1 MDSTAHLIEFLI
13 QDLAIVLIAAGL
25 SGWVCKRLGISV
37 IVGYLA
43 AGILVGTPQVTFPY
57 VTDGAR
63 IQLLAQL
70 GLIFLMFSIGL
81 GLGLRKIK
89 QIGLGVVL
97 ATATTAMLVLM
108 LTRGV
113 AFLLGIDEAT
123 ALFLGAMMMGSSS
136 AIVGKLIYESQL
148 AHQRSGQLA
157 LAMSL
162 LEDIVAIVML
172 TYLGSY
178 AAMEQSSGSGLGE
191 IVKQISLL
199 LVFVVI
205 IVLPGIAV
213 LPRWLHRF
221 EKIGGVEL
229 ETLIVA
235 GVLFGL
241 SWLTLSAGFSIAL
254 GAFLCG
260 VILAETNRVQVIERA
275 FSGMKDIF
283 VAVFF
288 TATGMAIDV
297 LRLPE
302 ALGLIA
308 LGVVLALVVR
318 PIAATFGFLLACE
331 DEKVAVK
338 AALCVTPIGEFAFV
352 IAGLGVAAGVLEAKM
367 QVAAVGIA
375 FVTSLCSPLVAKQGN
390 RLSELLRPSK
400 IRWLGASLRLY
411 QSSWSKVSQH
421 SDRSILWRLLRPRI
435 WQICAEWLL
444 VTGVLLF
451 AHPLE
456 VKFVGWIESHWP
468 WLAMAELIYRFAIA
482 LVVLAPTIALYR
494 NISAVAM
501 ILADGVTMGT
511 RITQVIRH
519 RLELVFQL
527 TGLLLLTAWLL
538 NLFSFGNMR
547 AGDWLIFALLLGLA
561 IASSWRKWVHWHSHA
576 EFSIKSA
583 LAEEVE
589 EVSQVDQLTK
599 NMGNELGLDLFE
611 TEVPARS
618 IVVGQSLGQLNLRR
632 QFGVSVI
639 AIDRQG
645 FLISKLSA
653 SEHLYVGDH
662 IYMVGSSESL
672 KGAIKKILELATE
685 TDEQNSHLQ
694 TAILS
699 KVPVSETSP
708 WLNHTLKELDWPNRF
723 GLQVVGI
730 RRTGKFQSNFKADEH
745 LQLGDELTLAGS
757 ASAVKALLSTDQA
770 TGTS

>member
-1 MDSTAHLIEFLI
+1 MIDSTAHLIEFLI
-13 QDLAIVLIAAGL
+13 QDLAVVLIAAGL
-25 SGWVCKRLGISV
+25 SGWLCKRLGISV
-37 IVGYLA
+37 VVGYLA
-43 AGILVGTPQVTFPY
+43 AGILVGTPQITFPY
-57 VTDGAR
+57 VTDAGR

-89 QIGLGVVL
+89 QIGFGVVL
-97 ATATTAMLVLM
+97 ATAATALLVLM
-108 LTRGV
+108 LSRT
-113 AFLLGIDEAT
+113 AAMLLGVNEGT
-123 ALFLGAMMMGSSS
+123 ALFLGAMIMGSSS
-136 AIVGKLIYESQL
+136 AIVGKLIYDSQL

-172 TYLGSY
+172 TYLSSY
-178 AAMEQSSGSGLGE
+178 AAMEQSSSGGLGA
-191 IVKQISLL
+191 IVTQVSLL

-213 LPRWLHRF
+213 LPRWLRRF

-235 GVLFGL
+235 GILFGL

-254 GAFLCG
+254 GAFLFG
-260 VILAETNRVQVIERA
+260 VILAETTRAQVIEKA
-275 FSGMKDIF
+275 FSGLKDIF

-288 TATGMAIDV
+288 TATGMAIDI

-308 LGVVLALVVR
+308 LGVVLALLVR

-352 IAGLGVAAGVLEAKM
+352 IAGLGVAAGVLEEKI

-375 FVTSLCSPLVAKQGN
+375 FVTSLCSPLVAKQGD
-390 RLSELLRPSK
+390 RLSQLLRPSR
-400 IRWLGASLRLY
+400 IRWLGRCLSLY

-421 SDRSILWRLLRPRI
+421 SDRSVLWKILRPRV
-435 WQICAEWLL
+435 WQISAEWLL

-456 VKFVGWIESHWP
+456 PKFTEWMESNLA
-468 WLAMAELIYRFAIA
+468 WLPLASLIYRLAIA
-482 LVVLAPTIALYR
+482 LIVLAPVIALYR

-501 ILADGVTMGT
+501 ILADGVPIKACKTPEN
-511 RITQVIRH
+511 RH

-527 TGLLLLTAWLL
+527 TGLLLLTVWLL
-538 NLFSFGNMR
+538 FLFSFGSMR
-547 AGDWLIFALLLGLA
+547 IGDWLLFALLLSLA
-561 IASSWRKWVHWHSHA
+561 AIGGWRKWVRWHSHA

-589 EVSQVDQLTK
+589 EDSRVDHLSK
-599 NMGNELGLDLFE
+599 KMGNELGLDLFE
-611 TEVPARS
+611 TEVPVRS

-632 QFGVSVI
+632 RFDVSVI

-645 FLISKLSA
+645 FLISDLAA
-653 SEHLYVGDH
+653 SEKLYARDH
-662 IYMVGSSESL
+662 IYMVGSTERL
-672 KGAIKKILELATE
+672 KDAIKMIQEVAPDKNEHDL
-685 TDEQNSHLQ
+685 HLQ
-694 TAILS
+694 SAILS
-699 KVPVSETSP
+699 KVVVSESSSWTGR
-708 WLNHTLKELDWPNRF
+708 TLDELDWPNRF
-723 GLQVVGI
+723 GLQIVGI
-730 RRTGKFQSNFKADEH
+730 QRAGQLQSNFKADEH
-745 LQLGDELTLAGS
+745 LQVGDELTLAGS
-757 ASAVKALLSTDQA
+757 SSAVKALNA
-770 TGTS
+770 AEEE